1 MKEVPFVKP
10 AVLRDLP
17 SPSQPRT
24 LALPRHR
31 HAAEP
36 VGAVAKAAQTLTGWN
51 GGARPVSAIPSL
63 APLAPPASPSGPS
76 VDEIRAS
83 VLAEDRQRAH
93 EEGLREGLQEA
104 QARVEA
110 AIRQQAEQWQT
121 RADAQWAAQTETLR
135 TAREAEIARLSR
147 VVQDLDAAV
156 AARLAALEDDAV
168 DLAFAAVCRLIGERA
183 ATRETVADGVRLAIA
198 QLSGAALHRVR
209 LHPDDLALL
218 ADDPL
223 RAAHAS
229 VEWVADPAVTP
240 GGCLLD
246 GAQGTLDTRLD
257 RQLDRLRQVWLGA
270 VDHAR
275 QAR

>member
-31 HAAEP
+31 HAVEP

-51 GGARPVSAIPSL
+51 ASARPVAAMP
-63 APLAPPASPSGPS
+63 PLSPPSGPS
-76 VDEIRAS
+76 VEEIRAS

-93 EEGLREGLQEA
+93 EEGLREGMQDA

-121 RADAQWAAQTETLR
+121 RADAQWAAQTEALR
-135 TAREAEIARLSR
+135 EAREVEIARLSR

-156 AARLAALEDDAV
+156 AARLAALEEDAV

-183 ATRETVADGVRLAIA
+183 ATRETVAGNVRLAIA

-218 ADDPL
+218 DDDTL
-223 RAAHAS
+223 RAAHPS
-229 VEWVADPAVTP
+229 VEWIADPAVTP

-257 RQLDRLRQVWLGA
+257 RQLDRLRQVWLRA
-270 VDHAR
+270 ADHAR